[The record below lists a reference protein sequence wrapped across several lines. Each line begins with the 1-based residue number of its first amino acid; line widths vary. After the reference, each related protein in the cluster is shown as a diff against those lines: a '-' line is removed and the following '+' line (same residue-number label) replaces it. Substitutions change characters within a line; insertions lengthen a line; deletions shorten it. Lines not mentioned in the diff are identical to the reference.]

1 MSTARIRAFLAV
13 ARHGSFS
20 AGARALGLS
29 QPTLTTQV
37 QHLERQYN
45 VELFHRK
52 GRRIELSDVGQ
63 QLLPI
68 AQRMAVLELEA
79 NNLLHDSGRLDSGQL
94 KLGAVGPFHVI
105 EMVDHYRQRYPRI
118 DVSIRVGNSAQ
129 VLADLEQYAT
139 DIAVLAGRQDDPSL
153 YAVHYARHAIILFTN
168 ASHPF
173 AERTSVH
180 LHELEGQPLL
190 QRETGS
196 TTRLALERA
205 LQEAGVTPR
214 KAMEIGSRE
223 ALREAVVRGIG
234 IGAVSEAEFIADP
247 RLRAIRIEGEPVH
260 TETYLYCLAERR
272 SSRLISSFFDI
283 AQAQPDGLSG

>member
-37 QHLERQYN
+37 QQLERQYD

-52 GRRIELSDVGQ
+52 GRRIELSDVGR

-68 AQRMAVLELEA
+68 AQRMALLELEA
-79 NNLLHDSGRLDSGQL
+79 NNLLHDSGQLDSGQL

-139 DIAVLAGRQDDPSL
+139 DIAVLAGRHDDPGL
-153 YAVHYARHAIILFTN
+153 CAVHYARHAIILFVHHT
-168 ASHPF
+168 HPF
-173 AERTSVH
+173 AQRDSVP
-180 LHELEGQPLL
+180 LHALEDQPLL

-205 LQEAGVTPR
+205 LAEAGVTPR
-214 KAMEIGSRE
+214 TAMEIGSRE

-234 IGAVSEAEFIADP
+234 IGAVSEAEFISDP
-247 RLRAIRIEGEPVH
+247 RLHALRIEGEPVF
-260 TETYLYCLAERR
+260 TETYVYCLAERR
-272 SSRLISSFFDI
+272 SSRLISSFFDVI
-283 AQAQPDGLSG
+283 QAQPT